1 MNTKQAYNKL
11 MSILADGTMCALVGL
26 WFDGNESTPNSKGEI
41 IFRALVGVDDELAR
55 DALMNIERDACDLE
69 DDFVGWADVLVVFD
83 GPADADTDTGVYVKD
98 TRLVGVSPV
107 TAQRNATPIVDEP
120 LPF

>member
-26 WFDGNESTPNSKGEI
+26 WFDGNGGVPSAKGEI
-41 IFRALVGVDDELAR
+41 MFRALVGVEDEQAR
-55 DALMNIERDACDLE
+55 QALEYIERDACDLE

-107 TAQRNATPIVDEP
+107 TAQPNATPIVDEP